1 LLVTQRGME
10 VYPESK
16 YFHPSN
22 GATIMRHGCFSWKNR
37 NSCIIYDDV
46 KCGMGGWGRLV
57 EKGFDFNL

>member
-1 LLVTQRGME
+1 ME
-10 VYPESK
+10 VYPENK

-22 GATIMRHGCFSWKNR
+22 GAAIMRHGCFSWKNR